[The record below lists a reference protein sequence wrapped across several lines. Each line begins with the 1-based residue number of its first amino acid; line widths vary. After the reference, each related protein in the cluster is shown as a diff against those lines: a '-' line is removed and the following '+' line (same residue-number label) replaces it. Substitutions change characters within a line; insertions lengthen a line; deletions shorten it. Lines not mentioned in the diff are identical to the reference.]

1 MFIRQS
7 YDQDFQHLLLDLKDK
22 YPARIFQLEGIDT
35 DSLDIVKY
43 SKNYFGNK
51 KENKSIADNT
61 IDPNAN
67 VQIRNIATY
76 QTESVKG
83 IEKLNSLY
91 LLWVNAKK
99 LYGTREANTL
109 IEKEIN
115 KEINIQDAV
124 HAYKPYSY
132 YSQTPI
138 LLKINGEE
146 VYWTMKQLY
155 EAFETFSKF
164 DTENNMFKIKVED
177 IKQVF
182 DYKTSFIVSGKR
194 KRKQENNI
202 YAEYIGDITQKVS
215 IDIWDSEKGW
225 VKLKQIIKHER
236 ESDKK
241 FIIYQTNSGDFAFVT
256 EDHPVILSDNSEKN
270 ANSLI
275 IGDEILKNDI
285 LPDYEERVTVP
296 ENIAYITGFILGDGN
311 CNGYLKNYDYIKR
324 NVLGKDSASLK
335 LCRGNNTILIYQ
347 KDVHNSDIKKKVEE
361 TFGSLDFYTL
371 GGDANKLGFT
381 SQPYSLLYGNYFNC
395 GYKENSFSKRL
406 PENIMFWDNASIY
419 ALVSGLIDSDGS
431 INAGLVQLRL
441 SSYAIINQLY
451 DVLRSRGFKVKK
463 NVFEFNN
470 RLGNN
475 FIFGISFRVNECF
488 SLSEKIKKVEKSQ
501 FSYNENMDTTI
512 KDNKIKKIIIL
523 DESKLSPS
531 TYLKQEIKNVY
542 DVTTETGRFYANGM
556 IQHNCWAFDTYDVLE
571 KGLLFV
577 TNYPSVPAKHSDV
590 FLQHVIQLLQYAA
603 PQLVGATAIP
613 NVLVIYSAL
622 LKYDSEDEN
631 YPIPDYRVDEKMFNR
646 YFEQRMQE
654 LVFLLNQPLRQ
665 VQSTF
670 TNITIFDRP
679 FLTSLCNMYLIKGN
693 NIDIDFAMKV
703 QKDFLVIFNKMQ
715 EKQLAT
721 FPVLT
726 VQFKKNEKG
735 EVEDEDL
742 LDFISEI
749 NIPWGHI
756 NIFND
761 ISLNALSSCCRLVN
775 NVEDIIKAAKDEN
788 MNLIGGS
795 SIKVGSL
802 GVTTINLVRVAL
814 MSNKD
819 EDKFFE
825 ILNKNAEDCY
835 KINHCRRTIIQRKIS
850 EGEMPLYDLGFMSLK
865 NQYST
870 LGLNGLNECLD
881 FMGYDIKTEEGKQ
894 FAIKVQTFLDDLCNR
909 MIKKY
914 EYRCNIE
921 QIPAEGTASKL
932 AEADKILYKQDKYVI
947 YANQFI
953 PLTEETELLKRIE
966 LQSEFEKYFSGG
978 TILHI
983 NVGEKIKSKEV
994 MKSLIRYVIKQGV
1007 KYFAVN
1013 YFFKKCKEGHMTYD
1027 NGQSVCELCNSEIVE
1042 KYTRVVGF
1050 MVPISSW
1057 SKQRKEEYKERKR
1070 YTNGSL
1076 NL

>member
-51 KENKSIADNT
+51 KENKSVADNT

-124 HAYKPYSY
+124 HAYKPY
-132 YSQTPI
+132 
-138 LLKINGEE
+138 
-146 VYWTMKQLY
+146 
-155 EAFETFSKF
+155 
-164 DTENNMFKIKVED
+164 
-177 IKQVF
+177 
-182 DYKTSFIVSGKR
+182 
-194 KRKQENNI
+194 
-202 YAEYIGDITQKVS
+202 
-215 IDIWDSEKGW
+215 
-225 VKLKQIIKHER
+225 
-236 ESDKK
+236 
-241 FIIYQTNSGDFAFVT
+241 
-256 EDHPVILSDNSEKN
+256 
-270 ANSLI
+270 
-275 IGDEILKNDI
+275 
-285 LPDYEERVTVP
+285 
-296 ENIAYITGFILGDGN
+296 
-311 CNGYLKNYDYIKR
+311 
-324 NVLGKDSASLK
+324 
-335 LCRGNNTILIYQ
+335 
-347 KDVHNSDIKKKVEE
+347 
-361 TFGSLDFYTL
+361 
-371 GGDANKLGFT
+371 
-381 SQPYSLLYGNYFNC
+381 
-395 GYKENSFSKRL
+395 
-406 PENIMFWDNASIY
+406 
-419 ALVSGLIDSDGS
+419 
-431 INAGLVQLRL
+431 
-441 SSYAIINQLY
+441 
-451 DVLRSRGFKVKK
+451 
-463 NVFEFNN
+463 
-470 RLGNN
+470 
-475 FIFGISFRVNECF
+475 
-488 SLSEKIKKVEKSQ
+488 
-501 FSYNENMDTTI
+501 
-512 KDNKIKKIIIL
+512 
-523 DESKLSPS
+523 
-531 TYLKQEIKNVY
+531 
-542 DVTTETGRFYANGM
+542 
-556 IQHNCWAFDTYDVLE
+556 CWAFDTYDVLE
-571 KGLLFV
+571 KGLPFV

-654 LVFLLNQPLRQ
+654 FVFLLNQPLRQ

-693 NIDIDFAMKV
+693 NIDVDFAMKV

-756 NIFND
+756 NIFDD

-953 PLTEETELLKRIE
+953 PLTEETDLLKRIE
-966 LQSEFEKYFSGG
+966 LQAEFEKYFSGG

-1027 NGQSVCELCNSEIVE
+1027 NGQSVCEICNSEIVE